1 MFSVAESL
9 GEVVWRRG
17 EERRGEEGG
26 RGKRVNISQ
35 KRANQPRRGLRE
47 REIRF

>member
-17 EERRGEEGG
+17 EEEEEEEEEG
-26 RGKRVNISQ
+26 Q
-35 KRANQPRRGLRE
+35 RE
-47 REIRF
+47 EG

>member
-17 EERRGEEGG
+17 EERRGEE
-26 RGKRVNISQ
+26 
-35 KRANQPRRGLRE
+35 RRGGGQRE
-47 REIRF
+47 EG